1 VTTEELDGGLEPSVP
16 VWAVFGDL
24 MSGLLGAFVLILV
37 CVLGMQIDLATQL
50 EAEVKQR
57 QEAAQR
63 LQTLEQALAGPL
75 AAGRVTLT
83 NGRIGISG
91 SVLFAFNSA
100 ELQPEG
106 RQLLRSLT
114 APLAAYLR
122 ARDEILMVSGFTDD
136 RQMRDGA
143 RRFADNW
150 ELSAQRSLT
159 VTRALIEEGLP
170 SSSVFAAAFGSE
182 QAVASNADADGR
194 SKNRRVEMSPT
205 PRPSNAP
212 ARPRG

>member
-1 VTTEELDGGLEPSVP
+1 MTEDLDAGIEPSVP

-37 CVLGMQIDLATQL
+37 CALGMQLELATKL

-57 QEAAQR
+57 EVAAQR
-63 LQTLEQALAGPL
+63 LQALEKALAGPL
-75 AAGRVTLT
+75 ASGRVTLN

-91 SVLFAFNSA
+91 SLLFAVNSA

-106 RQLLRSLT
+106 RQLLKSLT
-114 APLAAYLR
+114 APLAAYLQ

-136 RQMRDGA
+136 RQVREGN

-150 ELSAQRSLT
+150 ELSAQRALT
-159 VTRALIEEGLP
+159 VTRTLIEEGIP
-170 SSSVFAAAFGSE
+170 SASVFAAAFGSE

-194 SKNRRVEMSPT
+194 SRNRRVEMAPT
-205 PRPSNAP
+205 ARPSNAGTK
-212 ARPRG
+212 PRE

>member
-1 VTTEELDGGLEPSVP
+1 MTTEELDGGLEPSVP

-75 AAGRVTLT
+75 AAGRVTLN